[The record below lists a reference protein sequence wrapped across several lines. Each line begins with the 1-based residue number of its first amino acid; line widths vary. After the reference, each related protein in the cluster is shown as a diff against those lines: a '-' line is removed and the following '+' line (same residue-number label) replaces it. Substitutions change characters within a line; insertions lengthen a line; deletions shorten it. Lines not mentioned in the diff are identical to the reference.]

1 MTDGDEVSVCAEGE
15 NWMANA
21 KEQQGYVKVLT
32 FSLFDMML
40 GLFLF
45 GKVLNLAC
53 CLGKPSIV
61 KKKDFL

>member
-32 FSLFDMML
+32 FSFFDMML
-40 GLFLF
+40 G
-45 GKVLNLAC
+45 
-53 CLGKPSIV
+53 
-61 KKKDFL
+61 